1 MKTHSR
7 REGPGTK
14 KTREASALRE
24 FIVGQATI
32 KRPFL
37 ITNAD
42 GDADDGSVRCRDQ
55 HQVPSHRPTADHG
68 DDGYGDDALLRAAQS

>member
-1 MKTHSR
+1 
-7 REGPGTK
+7 
-14 KTREASALRE
+14 
-24 FIVGQATI
+24 VGQATI

-37 ITNAD
+37 ITNAG

-68 DDGYGDDALLRAAQS
+68 DDDDDTGELLRAVQS